1 MKNISILGST
11 GSIGTQTLQVIRN
24 NPDKFKI
31 IAISGNN
38 NIDLLLKQIDEFKPR
53 YVAVF
58 KEEKAKKLK
67 QKITGSH
74 TKVLCG
80 ISGLREISTLDE
92 VDVLVTAVVGNVGL
106 IPTLDAIKAKKTI
119 ALANKETLVTAG
131 ELVMEEARRNEVNII
146 PVDSEHSAIFQCLQ
160 GNDIKEVNKIILTAS
175 GGPFRGFK
183 KEELVN
189 AKAVDALKHPNWS
202 MGRKISIDSATL
214 MNKGLEVIEAK
225 WLFDMD
231 IEKIDVIVHPQS
243 IIHSMV
249 EYIDGSI
256 LAQLGITDMKVPINY
271 ALTYP
276 KRIESKTKRLDFQ
289 KFCQL
294 TFEKPDKNTFPCLDL
309 AYNALDIGGTMTAVL
324 NAANE
329 ELVLKYLNNK
339 IKFYDIPNRIEK
351 AMKKHNLIRKPN
363 LDDII
368 EADKNTREYINKS
381 F

>member
-24 NPDKFKI
+24 HPADFKV

-38 NIDLLLKQIDEFKPR
+38 NIDLLIDQINEFKPK
-53 YVAVF
+53 YVAVY
-58 KEEKAKKLK
+58 KEEKAKELK
-67 QKITGSH
+67 NRIIGYN

-80 ISGLREISTLDE
+80 ISGLKEISTIDE
-92 VDVLVTAVVGNVGL
+92 VDILVTSVATNIGL
-106 IPTLDAIKAKKTI
+106 IPTLDAIRAKKTI

-131 ELVMEEARRNEVNII
+131 ELVMEEAYRNGVSII

-160 GNDIKEVNKIILTAS
+160 GNSITEVNKIVLTAS

-189 AKAVDALKHPNWS
+189 VKSEKALKHPNWS

-225 WLFDMD
+225 WLFGLETD
-231 IEKIDVIVHPQS
+231 KIDVLVHPQS

-249 EYIDGSI
+249 EYIDGSV
-256 LAQLGITDMKVPINY
+256 LAQLGLPDMKVPIKY

-276 KRIESKTKRLDFQ
+276 RRIESKSEGLDFQ
-289 KFCQL
+289 KYRQL
-294 TFEKPDKNTFPCLDL
+294 TFEEPDRNTFPCLDL
-309 AYNALDIGGTMTAVL
+309 AYHALDIGGTMTAVL

-329 ELVLKYLNNK
+329 ELVFQYLDNK
-339 IKFYDIPNRIEK
+339 IKFYDIPSRIEK
-351 AMKKHNLIRKPN
+351 AMEKHSVIKKPN
-363 LDDII
+363 LNDII
-368 EADKNTREYINKS
+368 EADKSTREYINKS